1 MLSKRQSLSTT
12 TVLFRTTFTPDDQ
25 TQPFSVSLFVRF
37 TFQLSGLCPQHW
49 IHQQGSCYNLSSV
62 RLSWNSSKSAC
73 EAMRSTLAMVK
84 SQAEQQAVASI
95 ISEKTWIGLQRDSK
109 DNSPWLWVDG
119 SHATYFNWAHKA
131 PDNSGGEEFCV
142 QMLSRGKW
150 NDKRCSAAHSYLCET
165 SGR

>member
-1 MLSKRQSLSTT
+1 
-12 TVLFRTTFTPDDQ
+12 
-25 TQPFSVSLFVRF
+25 
-37 TFQLSGLCPQHW
+37 
-49 IHQQGSCYNLSSV
+49 
-62 RLSWNSSKSAC
+62 
-73 EAMRSTLAMVK
+73 MRSTLAMVK

-131 PDNSGGEEFCV
+131 PDNTGGEEFCV
-142 QMLSRGKW
+142 QMLAKGKW

>member
-1 MLSKRQSLSTT
+1 MNS
-12 TVLFRTTFTPDDQ
+12 
-25 TQPFSVSLFVRF
+25 
-37 TFQLSGLCPQHW
+37 
-49 IHQQGSCYNLSSV
+49 
-62 RLSWNSSKSAC
+62 SWNSAKSAC

-119 SHATYFNWAHKA
+119 SNATYVNWADGK

-142 QMLSRGKW
+142 QMFAKGKW
-150 NDKRCSAAHSYLCET
+150 NDRRCSAAHSYLCET
-165 SGR
+165 KGR